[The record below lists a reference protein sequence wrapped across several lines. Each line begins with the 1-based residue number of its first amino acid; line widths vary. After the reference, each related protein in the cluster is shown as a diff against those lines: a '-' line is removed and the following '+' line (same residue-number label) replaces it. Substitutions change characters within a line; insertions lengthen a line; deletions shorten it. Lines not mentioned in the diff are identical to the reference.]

1 MANPVLAERV
11 RSALATLAPVEERKM
26 FGGIGF
32 MVDGKLCVSVGA
44 HRLMCRIDPAT
55 HEKALEHEGAQTV
68 TMNGRQY
75 KGYVHVAKKR
85 WRTTPTFT
93 AGSGWRSTT
102 TREPSVRRGALPIER
117 GRAAAPPA
125 IEIHHAT

>member
-1 MANPVLAERV
+1 MTNPVLAERV
-11 RSALATLAPVEERKM
+11 RSALATLARVEERKM

-55 HEKALEHEGAQTV
+55 HEKALEHEGVQTV

-75 KGYVHVAKKR
+75 KGYVHVAEEAVADDADLHRWIRLALDYNARAKR
-85 WRTTPTFT
+85 
-93 AGSGWRSTT
+93 SK
-102 TREPSVRRGALPIER
+102 
-117 GRAAAPPA
+117 GRATHRAGTRRRASRD
-125 IEIHHAT
+125 

>member
-1 MANPVLAERV
+1 MANPGLAERV
-11 RSALATLAPVEERKM
+11 RSALASTARVEERKM

-55 HEKALEHEGAQTV
+55 HEQALAHEGSRTV

-75 KGYVHVAKKR
+75 RGYVHVAEEAVSDDADLQRWIRLALDYNARAKR
-85 WRTTPTFT
+85 
-93 AGSGWRSTT
+93 SQ
-102 TREPSVRRGALPIER
+102 RRAT
-117 GRAAAPPA
+117 GRAGTRRRAARDRD
-125 IEIHHAT
+125 